1 MPPRPA
7 PPLRF
12 QDCPFPKSIDL
23 HARYFERHSRTL
35 TRDTLDFNTPGLKR
49 AILCS
54 TLPNSAIANLARIS
68 HFARESYFEPTTRDC
83 NGNFEQGLSPK
94 RKKTDSIDGMDAN
107 GIRSTL
113 VSCAYSHLRVTRT
126 NLGAISM

>member
-7 PPLRF
+7 PPLRIVRF
-12 QDCPFPKSIDL
+12 QSPLI
-23 HARYFERHSRTL
+23 Y
-35 TRDTLDFNTPGLKR
+35 TRDTLINTPALKR

-68 HFARESYFEPTTRDC
+68 HFARESYFEPTSRDC

-126 NLGAISM
+126 NLGAISI

>member
-1 MPPRPA
+1 M
-7 PPLRF
+7 
-12 QDCPFPKSIDL
+12 
-23 HARYFERHSRTL
+23 
-35 TRDTLDFNTPGLKR
+35 
-49 AILCS
+49 
-54 TLPNSAIANLARIS
+54 RIS
-68 HFARESYFEPTTRDC
+68 HFARESYSEPTSRDC

-126 NLGAISM
+126 NLGAISDETPGCCITGDITGQVDAPREKIPISDANHVNHVLNNLRNGSSTSRNELKPA